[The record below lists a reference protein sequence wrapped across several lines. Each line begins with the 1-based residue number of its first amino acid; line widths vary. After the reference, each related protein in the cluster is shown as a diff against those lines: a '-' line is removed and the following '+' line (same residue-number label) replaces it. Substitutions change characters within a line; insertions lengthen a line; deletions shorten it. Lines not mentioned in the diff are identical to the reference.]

1 MLPSYPLTSPSVLTF
16 IVIPVA
22 LVVAL
27 TWGTAVAWRRAGES
41 ESRAQRAAWL
51 VGEAALAWMALTWIL
66 AVRGVLMDFE
76 RRPPPFVWLVVGVL
90 MLAAIIAF
98 GRLGA
103 RLAKLPLWIL
113 VGVQAF
119 RLPLELAMHRL
130 AERGVM
136 PEQMSYSGR
145 NFDIVTGATALVVA
159 VLLRAGHGGRALAA
173 VWNVVGLAL
182 LVNIVTVAV
191 LSTPAVAYFGP
202 ERLNTF
208 VFHPPFVWLPA
219 VMVLA
224 ALAGH
229 LVIFR
234 ALRQPTQ

>member
-16 IVIPVA
+16 IIIPIA

-27 TWGTAVAWRRAGES
+27 TWGTSAAWRRAGES
-41 ESRAQRAAWL
+41 EARAQRAAWL

-76 RRPPPFVWLVVGVL
+76 RQPPPFAWLVGGVL
-90 MLAAIIAF
+90 VLAAIIAF
-98 GRLGA
+98 SRIGT

-113 VGVQAF
+113 IGVQSF

-145 NFDIVTGATALVVA
+145 NFDIVSGATALIVA
-159 VLLRAGHGGRALAA
+159 ALLRAGYGGRALAA
-173 VWNVVGLAL
+173 VWNVIGLAL
-182 LVNIVTVAV
+182 LVNIVTVAI

-234 ALRQPTQ
+234 ALRQPTL